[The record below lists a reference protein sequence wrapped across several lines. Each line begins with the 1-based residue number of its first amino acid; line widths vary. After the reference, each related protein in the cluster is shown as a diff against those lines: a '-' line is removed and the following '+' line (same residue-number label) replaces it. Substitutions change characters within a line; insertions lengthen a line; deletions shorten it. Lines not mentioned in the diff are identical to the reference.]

1 MFEPGASAFEE
12 RGESASN
19 AIRRV
24 QIRGAALIGDDFSV
38 FARSLANHVVLRV
51 STAALAVVQ
60 LGEGSR
66 EGSVE
71 RIDRF
76 VHRFARELA
85 GFVASA
91 QSDALPTRYRSQSVQ
106 ESVS

>member
-1 MFEPGASAFEE
+1 MLEPSANAFEE

-24 QIRGAALIGDDFSV
+24 QIRGAALVGDDFSV
-38 FARSLANHVVLRV
+38 FARPLANRVVLLV
-51 STAALAVVQ
+51 STAALAFVQ
-60 LGEGSR
+60 LGEGSH
-66 EGSVE
+66 EGSVG

-76 VHRFARELA
+76 VHRFARKLA

-91 QSDALPTRYRSQSVQ
+91 QSDALPPRHRSQSVQ

>member
-1 MFEPGASAFEE
+1 MLEPSANASEE

-19 AIRRV
+19 AIGRV
-24 QIRGAALIGDDFSV
+24 QIRGAALVGDDFSV

-51 STAALAVVQ
+51 STATLAVVQ
-60 LGEGSR
+60 LGEGSHAGGVGR
-66 EGSVE
+66 V
-71 RIDRF
+71 DRF

-91 QSDALPTRYRSQSVQ
+91 ESDALPPRYRS
-106 ESVS
+106 

>member
-1 MFEPGASAFEE
+1 MLEPSAGAFEE

-19 AIRRV
+19 AVGRV
-24 QIRGAALIGDDFSV
+24 QIRGAALVGDDFSV
-38 FARSLANHVVLRV
+38 FARSLADHVVLRV

-60 LGEGSR
+60 LGEGSH

-71 RIDRF
+71 RVDRF

-91 QSDALPTRYRSQSVQ
+91 QSDALPPRHRSQSVQ